1 MKKKLIISSCVICG
15 IIFNII
21 IFSLPYL
28 VNDALCSDYRDEI
41 EASLADVADITVLQV
56 VNGCGNS
63 SGTGDHTD
71 LYVAALVKAN
81 LGEDVIERAFPD
93 AMDIQAVADEGERT
107 LAMELINLSFD
118 EENYDD
124 SKNLYIIEFS
134 KRTLFSWLDLRGC

>member
-1 MKKKLIISSCVICG
+1 MKKTIICVACVIIGVILIC
-15 IIFNII
+15 
-21 IFSLPYL
+21 LPYQI
-28 VNDALCSDYRDEI
+28 NNRACSKYRSEI
-41 EASLADVADITVLQV
+41 EARLANVADITVLQV

-81 LGEDVIERAFPD
+81 SREDAIERAFPD
-93 AMDIQAVADEGERT
+93 AMDVRAVVDEGERT
-107 LAMELINLSFD
+107 LAMKLINLSFD

-134 KRTLFSWLDLRGC
+134 KRTLFSSLDLRGC

>member
-1 MKKKLIISSCVICG
+1 MKKTIICVACVIIGVILLC
-15 IIFNII
+15 
-21 IFSLPYL
+21 LPYQI
-28 VNDALCSDYRDEI
+28 NNHACSKYRSEI
-41 EASLADVADITVLQV
+41 ETSLANVADITVLQV

-81 LGEDVIERAFPD
+81 SRDGIERAFPD
-93 AMDIQAVADEGERT
+93 AMDVRAVVDEGERT